1 MEFFFTICQAAK
13 LKSLPNFLMLQLMLT
28 VKGEN
33 LGTEEAELHS
43 LPPDCEAGLL
53 DYECHSSNTISD
65 ARGVQLG
72 YYLQALQ
79 RHHNHAAHP
88 ETL

>member
-1 MEFFFTICQAAK
+1 MYCFTICQTTK
-13 LKSLPNFLMLQLMLT
+13 LKSLPNFLMLQQMLT

-65 ARGVQLG
+65 ARSGARGVQLG
-72 YYLQALQ
+72 CY
-79 RHHNHAAHP
+79 
-88 ETL
+88 